1 MERLFFREKIKRDYA
16 PLEEGVM
23 MDRQKYVVGVTGVG
37 EGAGATFTAM
47 GMAFLMGERT
57 SGVTYAEGKPHRPGD
72 VSPCGL
78 LSVDRVFRDVKKRGR
93 LNLYKKVNWQLCEPG
108 KETEQ
113 TDKEGNGKNYRELP
127 GKIIIVD
134 NPVSFEDYEKL
145 DLIVAVT
152 DPFPPRIMAGL
163 ETYSRLREISQKG
176 SPGHIPVLWFL
187 NKSDG
192 GTARREA
199 ESCLKIKFDY
209 EQALL
214 DSEIFYRSAY
224 SCQQPYFMCEMPGL
238 ERLAVKI
245 LQSI

>member
-23 MDRQKYVVGVTGVG
+23 MDRQKYVVGVAGVG

-47 GMAFLMGERT
+47 GLAFLMGERT
-57 SGVTYAEGKPHRPGD
+57 SGVTYVEGRPHGAES
-72 VSPCGL
+72 VSPCRL
-78 LSVDRVFRDVKKRGR
+78 LSVDRVFRDVKKRGK
-93 LNLYKKVNWQLCEPG
+93 LNLYKKVNWQLYESD

-113 TDKEGNGKNYRELP
+113 TDKEGNSKNYRELP

-134 NPVSFEDYEKL
+134 NPESPEDYEKL

-163 ETYSRLREISQKG
+163 ETYSRLREIAQKG
-176 SPGHIPVLWFL
+176 TPEHIPVLWFL
-187 NKSDG
+187 NKSDE

-199 ESCLKIKFDY
+199 ERFLKIKFDF
-209 EQALL
+209 EQELL
-214 DSEIFYRSAY
+214 DPGIFYRAAY
-224 SCQQPYFMCEMPGL
+224 SCQHPYFMCEMPGL
-238 ERLAVKI
+238 ERLAAKI
-245 LQSI
+245 LGSI